1 MMKMNR
7 DQLNLMKAYNML
19 LYFAGSMIMNE
30 PTEECVI
37 DFWREGSLNKLPVK
51 SSNPRFF
58 AAASILRE
66 SCGDKDLCKNMLCD
80 DYFRL
85 FDIKGLALAPA
96 RESAYAGKNDNTANF
111 HETAGEFYRSY
122 GWKSESQSKISEDHL
137 GIELLFL
144 TRLVDNYMQIDDD
157 PSCREMK
164 NEIRRF
170 IDQHLLSWIP
180 EWNDNV
186 QKNAHTLCYKGIGT
200 LIHACVEDIYLIL
213 S

>member
-1 MMKMNR
+1 MMNMNR
-7 DQLNLMKAYNML
+7 DQLNLLKAYNLL

-37 DFWREGSLNKLPVK
+37 DFWTKGSLKKLPVN
-51 SSNPRFF
+51 SSNPRFI

-66 SCGDKDLCKNMLCD
+66 SCMDKDLCRNMLCD

-85 FDIKGLALAPA
+85 FDVKGLPLAPA
-96 RESAYAGKNDNTANF
+96 QESVYTGKNNNAGNF

-122 GWKSESQSKISEDHL
+122 GWKPEPQIKISEDHL
-137 GIELLFL
+137 AIELLFL
-144 TRLVDNYMQIDDD
+144 TRLVDNYMHIDDD

-180 EWNDNV
+180 EWNEKI
-186 QKNAHTLCYKGIGT
+186 QGNAHTLCYKGIGS
-200 LIHACVEDIYLIL
+200 LIHACVEDIYMIL